1 MGFQNCVPR
10 LCALKRNAYFPYPVK
25 KTCSFVYNC
34 PLKRYTVFPNYL
46 LDVQRTRD
54 MGTVFFTPLWQIEC
68 TSMATTAIKEND
80 NFLYP
85 QKKVMSLSR
94 CAGPPSQ
101 CGNIFKQRH
110 RSYLQPPPSTIEHSL
125 HKCLGKAFPNHRG
138 VCHSAW
144 KWNASQLQTTP
155 ELISKSIC
163 YDEYYFC
170 TKTAI
175 LYTPFRF
182 RIQFFVFKGNKSIPK
197 SSTWLP
203 MNFLRSLFFLKAGVA
218 E

>member
-1 MGFQNCVPR
+1 MLISPTLWKKKLVP
-10 LCALKRNAYFPYPVK
+10 LSTIAHSSVIQFFPI
-25 KTCSFVYNC
+25 TCSMFKG
-34 PLKRYTVFPNYL
+34 L
-46 LDVQRTRD
+46 
-54 MGTVFFTPLWQIEC
+54 GTWEQFFFTPLWQIEC

-182 RIQFFVFKGNKSIPK
+182 RIQFFVLKGNKSIPK

-203 MNFLRSLFFLKAGVA
+203 MNFLRSLFFWRRASQSSRFA
-218 E
+218 ENDTEA

>member
-1 MGFQNCVPR
+1 MNEWMSEPQVSPRTLHPHRKNTRKYIEGTNLGKSKKWHNFFLRAVGFQSCVPR
-10 LCALKRNAYFPYPVK
+10 LCAQKRNAYFPDPVK
-25 KTCSFVYNC
+25 KTCSFVYTC

-94 CAGPPSQ
+94 CASPPSQ
-101 CGNIFKQRH
+101 RGNIFKRRP
-110 RSYLQPPPSTIEHSL
+110 RSHLMPPASTIKHSL
-125 HKCLGKAFPNHRG
+125 HKCLGKAFPNYRG

-144 KWNASQLQTTP
+144 KWNASQL
-155 ELISKSIC
+155 L
-163 YDEYYFC
+163 
-170 TKTAI
+170 
-175 LYTPFRF
+175 
-182 RIQFFVFKGNKSIPK
+182 
-197 SSTWLP
+197 STQGGAASRLLP
-203 MNFLRSLFFLKAGVA
+203 
-218 E
+218 